1 MKDHY
6 IWHPS
11 RSGASYKGK
20 LNMFN
25 SKSNSESSKGNSGAG
40 MPNHI
45 NGDTVIEGSIKAKG
59 NLRID
64 GKLTG
69 TLECQG
75 RLVIGASGSV
85 DGDIRCENAEI
96 EGSIKANIVVSELLS
111 LKSTAKVQ
119 GDIVT
124 KKLAIEPGASF
135 SGSCSMGGV
144 IKDISS
150 SNAGQRQEQR
160 QEKTA

>member
-1 MKDHY
+1 
-6 IWHPS
+6 
-11 RSGASYKGK
+11 
-20 LNMFN
+20 MFN
-25 SKSNSESSKGNSGAG
+25 SKSSSESTKGNSGSG

-45 NGDTVIEGSIKAKG
+45 NSDTVIEGSIKAKG

-75 RLVIGASGSV
+75 RVVIGASGSV
-85 DGDIRCENAEI
+85 EGEIRCENAEI
-96 EGSIKANIVVSELLS
+96 EGSIKANVVVSELLS
-111 LKSTAKVQ
+111 LKTTAKVQ

-144 IKDISS
+144 VKDI
-150 SNAGQRQEQR
+150 SNAGQQRQEEQR

>member
-1 MKDHY
+1 
-6 IWHPS
+6 
-11 RSGASYKGK
+11 
-20 LNMFN
+20 MFN
-25 SKSNSESSKGNSGAG
+25 NKTSSDSSKGNSGSG

-45 NGDTVIEGSIKAKG
+45 NSDTVIEGTIKASG

-69 TLECQG
+69 KLECKG
-75 RLVIGASGSV
+75 RIVIGASGSV
-85 DGDIRCENAEI
+85 EGEIRCENAEI
-96 EGSIKANIVVSELLS
+96 EGSIKADIIVTELLS

-144 IKDISS
+144 VKDI
-150 SNAGQRQEQR
+150 SNAGQSRKEEQR

>member
-1 MKDHY
+1 
-6 IWHPS
+6 
-11 RSGASYKGK
+11 
-20 LNMFN
+20 MFN
-25 SKSNSESSKGNSGAG
+25 SKTGSDSSKGSSGSG

-45 NGDTVIEGSIKAKG
+45 NSDTVIEGSIKAKG

-75 RLVIGASGSV
+75 RVVIGASGSV
-85 DGDIRCENAEI
+85 DGEIRCENAEI
-96 EGSIKANIVVSELLS
+96 EGSINANIIVSELLS
-111 LKSTAKVQ
+111 LKATAKVQ

-144 IKDISS
+144 VKDISS
-150 SNAGQRQEQR
+150 NAGKQQQEQR
-160 QEKTA
+160 QEKSA

>member
-1 MKDHY
+1 
-6 IWHPS
+6 
-11 RSGASYKGK
+11 
-20 LNMFN
+20 MFN
-25 SKSNSESSKGNSGAG
+25 SKTSSESSKGSSGSG

-45 NGDTVIEGSIKAKG
+45 NSDTVIEGSIKAKG

-75 RLVIGASGSV
+75 RVVIGASGSV
-85 DGDIRCENAEI
+85 DGEIRCQNAEI
-96 EGSIKANIVVSELLS
+96 EGSINANVFVSELLS
-111 LKSTAKVQ
+111 LKSTAKVH

-144 IKDISS
+144 VKDIS
-150 SNAGQRQEQR
+150 NAGKPRQEEQR

>member
-1 MKDHY
+1 
-6 IWHPS
+6 
-11 RSGASYKGK
+11 
-20 LNMFN
+20 MFN
-25 SKSNSESSKGNSGAG
+25 SKSGSESSKGTSGSG

-45 NGDTVIEGSIKAKG
+45 NSDTVIEGSIRARG

-75 RLVIGASGSV
+75 RVVIGSSGV
-85 DGDIRCENAEI
+85 IEGDIKCENAEI
-96 EGSIKANIVVSELLS
+96 EGSLKANITVSDLLS

-124 KKLAIEPGASF
+124 KKLAIEPGATF

-144 IKDISS
+144 VKDISS
-150 SNAGQRQEQR
+150 SNAGQSREEQR

>member
-1 MKDHY
+1 
-6 IWHPS
+6 
-11 RSGASYKGK
+11 
-20 LNMFN
+20 MFN
-25 SKSNSESSKGNSGAG
+25 NKSGNDSSKGNSGSG

-45 NGDTVIEGSIKAKG
+45 NSDTVIEGSIKARG

-69 TLECQG
+69 SLECQG
-75 RLVIGASGSV
+75 RVVIGASGV
-85 DGDIRCENAEI
+85 IEGDIRCENAEI
-96 EGSIKANIVVSELLS
+96 EGSIKANVTVSELLS

-124 KKLAIEPGASF
+124 KKLAIEPGATF
-135 SGSCSMGGV
+135 TGSCSMGGV
-144 IKDISS
+144 VKDISS
-150 SNAGQRQEQR
+150 SNAGQSREAER

>member
-1 MKDHY
+1 
-6 IWHPS
+6 
-11 RSGASYKGK
+11 
-20 LNMFN
+20 MFN
-25 SKSNSESSKGNSGAG
+25 SKSGSESSKGNSGSG

-45 NGDTVIEGSIKAKG
+45 NSDTVIEGSIKAKG

-75 RLVIGASGSV
+75 RVVIGATGSV
-85 DGDIRCENAEI
+85 DGEIRCENAEI
-96 EGSIKANIVVSELLS
+96 EGNIKANVVVSELLS

-150 SNAGQRQEQR
+150 NAGKQQQEQR

>member
-1 MKDHY
+1 
-6 IWHPS
+6 
-11 RSGASYKGK
+11 
-20 LNMFN
+20 MFN
-25 SKSNSESSKGNSGAG
+25 SKSSSDSSKGNSGSG

-45 NGDTVIEGSIKAKG
+45 NSDTTIEGTIKASG

-64 GKLTG
+64 GKLNG
-69 TLECQG
+69 TLECKG
-75 RLVIGASGSV
+75 RVVIGASGSV
-85 DGDIRCENAEI
+85 EGEIRCENAEI
-96 EGSIKANIVVSELLS
+96 EGSIKANIIVSELLS
-111 LKSTAKVQ
+111 LKATAKVQ

-144 IKDISS
+144 VKDISS
-150 SNAGQRQEQR
+150 NAGKQQQEQR

>member
-1 MKDHY
+1 VEPNSKE
-6 IWHPS
+6 
-11 RSGASYKGK
+11 K

-25 SKSNSESSKGNSGAG
+25 SKSTSDSSKGNSGAG

-45 NGDTVIEGSIKAKG
+45 NSDTVIEGSIKAKG

-75 RLVIGASGSV
+75 RLVIGATGSV
-85 DGDIRCENAEI
+85 DGEIRCENAEI
-96 EGSIKANIVVSELLS
+96 EGTIKADITVSELLS

>member
-1 MKDHY
+1 
-6 IWHPS
+6 
-11 RSGASYKGK
+11 
-20 LNMFN
+20 MFN
-25 SKSNSESSKGNSGAG
+25 SKTGSESSKGNSGSG

-45 NGDTVIEGSIKAKG
+45 NSDTVIEGSIKASG

-69 TLECQG
+69 TLECKG
-75 RLVIGASGSV
+75 RVVIGASGLV
-85 DGDIRCENAEI
+85 EGEIRCENAEI
-96 EGSIKANIVVSELLS
+96 EGSINANITVSDLLS

-119 GDIVT
+119 GDIIT
-124 KKLAIEPGASF
+124 KKLAIEPGATF

-144 IKDISS
+144 IKDIS
-150 SNAGQRQEQR
+150 NAGQQRQAEQR

>member
-1 MKDHY
+1 
-6 IWHPS
+6 
-11 RSGASYKGK
+11 
-20 LNMFN
+20 MFN
-25 SKSNSESSKGNSGAG
+25 SKTSSESSKGTSGSG

-45 NGDTVIEGSIKAKG
+45 NSDTVIEGSIKAKG

-75 RLVIGASGSV
+75 RVVIGASGSV
-85 DGDIRCENAEI
+85 EGEIRCENAEI
-96 EGSIKANIVVSELLS
+96 EGSIKANIVVSDLLS

-135 SGSCSMGGV
+135 TGSCSMGGV
-144 IKDISS
+144 VKDIT
-150 SNAGQRQEQR
+150 SNAGQAREEQR

>member
-1 MKDHY
+1 
-6 IWHPS
+6 
-11 RSGASYKGK
+11 
-20 LNMFN
+20 MFN
-25 SKSNSESSKGNSGAG
+25 SKTNSDSSKGNVSSG

-45 NGDTVIEGSIKAKG
+45 NSDTVIEGTIKAAG

-69 TLECQG
+69 TLECKG
-75 RLVIGASGSV
+75 RVVVGASGLIE
-85 DGDIRCENAEI
+85 GDIRCENAEI
-96 EGSIKANIVVSELLS
+96 EGTINANITVSELLS
-111 LKSTAKVQ
+111 LKSSAKVQ

-124 KKLAIEPGASF
+124 KKLAIEPGATF
-135 SGSCSMGGV
+135 TGSCSMGGV

-150 SNAGQRQEQR
+150 NAGQGKSEER

>member
-1 MKDHY
+1 
-6 IWHPS
+6 
-11 RSGASYKGK
+11 
-20 LNMFN
+20 MFN
-25 SKSNSESSKGNSGAG
+25 NKSGKESSKGNSGSG

-45 NGDTVIEGSIKAKG
+45 NSDTVIEGSIKAKG

-64 GKLTG
+64 GKLIG

-75 RLVIGASGSV
+75 RVVIGASGSV
-85 DGDIRCENAEI
+85 DGEIRCENAEI
-96 EGSIKANIVVSELLS
+96 EGSIKANLVVSELLS
-111 LKSTAKVQ
+111 LKGSAKVQ

-150 SNAGQRQEQR
+150 SNNAGQQRQEQQR
-160 QEKTA
+160 QEKSA

>member
-1 MKDHY
+1 
-6 IWHPS
+6 
-11 RSGASYKGK
+11 
-20 LNMFN
+20 MFN
-25 SKSNSESSKGNSGAG
+25 SKTSSESSKGSSGSG

-45 NGDTVIEGSIKAKG
+45 NSDTVIEGSIKAKG

-75 RLVIGASGSV
+75 RVVIGASGSV
-85 DGDIRCENAEI
+85 DGEIRCQNAEI
-96 EGSIKANIVVSELLS
+96 EGSINANVIVSELLS
-111 LKSTAKVQ
+111 LKATAKVH

-144 IKDISS
+144 VKDI
-150 SNAGQRQEQR
+150 SNAGQSRNSLTLLSSILQWQH
-160 QEKTA
+160 KWPSSLLLVL

>member
-1 MKDHY
+1 
-6 IWHPS
+6 
-11 RSGASYKGK
+11 
-20 LNMFN
+20 MFN
-25 SKSNSESSKGNSGAG
+25 SKSGSESSKGTSGSG

-45 NGDTVIEGSIKAKG
+45 NSDTIIEGSIKARG

-69 TLECQG
+69 SLECQG
-75 RLVIGASGSV
+75 RVVVGASGIIE
-85 DGDIRCENAEI
+85 GDIRCENAEI
-96 EGSIKANIVVSELLS
+96 EGSIKANITVSDLLS

-124 KKLAIEPGASF
+124 KKLAIEPGATF
-135 SGSCSMGGV
+135 TGSCSMGGV

-150 SNAGQRQEQR
+150 SNAGQSRQGER

>member
-1 MKDHY
+1 
-6 IWHPS
+6 
-11 RSGASYKGK
+11 
-20 LNMFN
+20 MFN
-25 SKSNSESSKGNSGAG
+25 SKSTSESSKGNSGAG

-45 NGDTVIEGSIKAKG
+45 NSDTVIEGSIKAKG

-85 DGDIRCENAEI
+85 EGDIRCENAEI
-96 EGSIKANIVVSELLS
+96 EGTIKADITVSELLS
-111 LKSTAKVQ
+111 LKSTAKVH
-119 GDIVT
+119 GDILT
-124 KKLAIEPGASF
+124 KKLAIEPGATF

-144 IKDISS
+144 IKDITS

>member
-1 MKDHY
+1 
-6 IWHPS
+6 
-11 RSGASYKGK
+11 
-20 LNMFN
+20 MFN
-25 SKSNSESSKGNSGAG
+25 SKSGSESSKGSSGSG

-45 NGDTVIEGSIKAKG
+45 NSDTVIEGSIKARG

-75 RLVIGASGSV
+75 RIVIGASGV
-85 DGDIRCENAEI
+85 IEGDIKCENAEI
-96 EGSIKANIVVSELLS
+96 EGSLKANITVSDLLS

-124 KKLAIEPGASF
+124 KKLAIEPGATF
-135 SGSCSMGGV
+135 TGSCSMGGV
-144 IKDISS
+144 VKDISS
-150 SNAGQRQEQR
+150 SSNAGKSEQEERQG
-160 QEKTA
+160 KTA

>member
-1 MKDHY
+1 
-6 IWHPS
+6 
-11 RSGASYKGK
+11 
-20 LNMFN
+20 
-25 SKSNSESSKGNSGAG
+25 

-45 NGDTVIEGSIKAKG
+45 NSDTVIEGSIKAKG

-69 TLECQG
+69 SLECQG
-75 RLVIGASGSV
+75 RVVIGATGSV
-85 DGDIRCENAEI
+85 DGEIRCQNAEI
-96 EGSIKANIVVSELLS
+96 EGTIKADIIVTELLS

-150 SNAGQRQEQR
+150 SNAEQSRQGEQR
-160 QEKTA
+160 QEKSA

>member
-1 MKDHY
+1 
-6 IWHPS
+6 
-11 RSGASYKGK
+11 
-20 LNMFN
+20 MFN
-25 SKSNSESSKGNSGAG
+25 NKTSSDSSKGNSGSG

-45 NGDTVIEGSIKAKG
+45 NSDTVIEGTIKASG

-69 TLECQG
+69 KLECKG
-75 RLVIGASGSV
+75 RIVIGASGSV
-85 DGDIRCENAEI
+85 EGEIRCENAEI
-96 EGSIKANIVVSELLS
+96 EGSIKADIVVTELLS

-144 IKDISS
+144 VKDI
-150 SNAGQRQEQR
+150 SNAGQSRKEEQR

>member
-1 MKDHY
+1 
-6 IWHPS
+6 
-11 RSGASYKGK
+11 
-20 LNMFN
+20 MFN
-25 SKSNSESSKGNSGAG
+25 SKTNSEGAKGGSGVG

-45 NGDTVIEGSIKAKG
+45 NSDTVIEGSIKAKG

-64 GKLTG
+64 GKLIG

-75 RLVIGASGSV
+75 RVVIGASGSV
-85 DGDIRCENAEI
+85 DGEIRCENAEI

-111 LKSTAKVQ
+111 LKATAKVQ
-119 GDIVT
+119 GDILT
-124 KKLAIEPGASF
+124 KKLAIEPGATF

-144 IKDISS
+144 IKDITS

-160 QEKTA
+160 QEKSA

>member
-1 MKDHY
+1 
-6 IWHPS
+6 
-11 RSGASYKGK
+11 
-20 LNMFN
+20 MFN
-25 SKSNSESSKGNSGAG
+25 SKSGSDGSKSTSSSG

-45 NGDTVIEGSIKAKG
+45 NSDTVIEGSIKASG

-75 RLVIGASGSV
+75 RVVIGASGIV
-85 DGDIRCENAEI
+85 EGEIRCENAEI
-96 EGSIKANIVVSELLS
+96 EGTLKANITVSDLLS
-111 LKSTAKVQ
+111 LKGASKVQ

-124 KKLAIEPGASF
+124 KKLAIEPGATF
-135 SGSCSMGGV
+135 TGSCSMGGV
-144 IKDISS
+144 VKDIS
-150 SNAGQRQEQR
+150 SNAGQSREEQR

>member
-1 MKDHY
+1 
-6 IWHPS
+6 
-11 RSGASYKGK
+11 
-20 LNMFN
+20 MFN
-25 SKSNSESSKGNSGAG
+25 NKSGNDSSKGNSGSG

-45 NGDTVIEGSIKAKG
+45 NSDTVIEGSIKARG

-69 TLECQG
+69 SLECQG
-75 RLVIGASGSV
+75 RVVIGASGV
-85 DGDIRCENAEI
+85 IEGDIRCENAEI
-96 EGSIKANIVVSELLS
+96 EGSIKANITVSELLS

-119 GDIVT
+119 GDILT
-124 KKLAIEPGASF
+124 KKLAIEPGATF
-135 SGSCSMGGV
+135 TGSCSMGGV

-150 SNAGQRQEQR
+150 SNAGQSREAER

>member
-1 MKDHY
+1 
-6 IWHPS
+6 
-11 RSGASYKGK
+11 
-20 LNMFN
+20 MFN
-25 SKSNSESSKGNSGAG
+25 SKTGNESSKSTSGSG

-45 NGDTVIEGSIKAKG
+45 NSDTVIEGSIKARG

-69 TLECQG
+69 SLECQG
-75 RLVIGASGSV
+75 RVVIGASGLV
-85 DGDIRCENAEI
+85 EGEIRCENAEI
-96 EGSIKANIVVSELLS
+96 EGSIKANIVVSDLLS

-124 KKLAIEPGASF
+124 KKLAIEPGATF
-135 SGSCSMGGV
+135 TGSCSMGGV
-144 IKDISS
+144 IKDIS
-150 SNAGQRQEQR
+150 NAGQSRTEER

>member
-1 MKDHY
+1 
-6 IWHPS
+6 
-11 RSGASYKGK
+11 
-20 LNMFN
+20 MFN
-25 SKSNSESSKGNSGAG
+25 SKAGSDSSKGTSGSG

-45 NGDTVIEGSIKAKG
+45 NSDTVIEGSIKAKG

-75 RLVIGASGSV
+75 RVVIGATGSV
-85 DGDIRCENAEI
+85 DGEIRCENAEI
-96 EGSIKANIVVSELLS
+96 EGSIKANVIVSELLS
-111 LKSTAKVQ
+111 LKATAKVQ

-144 IKDISS
+144 VKDISS
-150 SNAGQRQEQR
+150 NAGKQQQEQR
-160 QEKTA
+160 QEKSA

>member
-1 MKDHY
+1 
-6 IWHPS
+6 
-11 RSGASYKGK
+11 
-20 LNMFN
+20 MFN
-25 SKSNSESSKGNSGAG
+25 SKTSSESSKGSSGSG

-45 NGDTVIEGSIKAKG
+45 NSDTAIEGSIKAKG

-75 RLVIGASGSV
+75 RVVIGASGSV
-85 DGDIRCENAEI
+85 DGEIRCQNAEI
-96 EGSIKANIVVSELLS
+96 EGSINANVIVSELLS
-111 LKSTAKVQ
+111 LKATAKVH

-144 IKDISS
+144 VKDI
-150 SNAGQRQEQR
+150 SNAGQSRKEGQR

>member
-1 MKDHY
+1 
-6 IWHPS
+6 
-11 RSGASYKGK
+11 
-20 LNMFN
+20 MFN
-25 SKSNSESSKGNSGAG
+25 SKSGNESSKGNSGSG

-45 NGDTVIEGSIKAKG
+45 NSDTVIEGSIKARG

-64 GKLTG
+64 GKLVG
-69 TLECQG
+69 SLECQG
-75 RLVIGASGSV
+75 RVVIGASGV
-85 DGDIRCENAEI
+85 IEGDIRCENAEI
-96 EGSIKANIVVSELLS
+96 EGALKANITVSDLLS

-150 SNAGQRQEQR
+150 NAGQSRDEKR